1 MGPVQW
7 ITYNVLNLFFSVVII
22 NAILSWL
29 VAFDVVNTRN
39 KLVGTIADVSD
50 RITSP
55 VLNPIRKVVPSMGG
69 VDISPIILW
78 LIIGFLQRF
87 VVPLI
92 PF

>member
-7 ITYNVLNLFFSVVII
+7 LTFNVLNLLMSVVII

-55 VLNPIRKVVPSMGG
+55 VLNPIRKVVPAMGG

-78 LIIGFLQRF
+78 FIIAFLQKF
-87 VVPLI
+87 FIPLI

>member
-7 ITYNVLNLFFSVVII
+7 LTFNVLNLFISVVII

-55 VLNPIRKVVPSMGG
+55 VLNPIRKVVPAMGG